1 MKPPQEP
8 IGKLLSQVHRQHQ
21 RALVKEL
28 LPYGIGGG
36 GQYSFLKLILNQP
49 GITQERMTGEM
60 KFDKATTARA
70 VKQLEH
76 AGYLERRVDPADRR
90 SALLYPT
97 SKAEA
102 FAPQLNAILAEFNQ
116 KLAAGLTS
124 EEVDQL
130 VYLLQKLS
138 RNSADF

>member
-1 MKPPQEP
+1 MNAKQEP
-8 IGKLLSQVHRQHQ
+8 IGKLLSQLHRQHQ
-21 RALVKEL
+21 RVLGKEL

-76 AGYLERRVDPADRR
+76 AGYLERRLDPTDRR

-97 SKAEA
+97 AKAEA
-102 FAPQLNAILAEFNQ
+102 FAPRLQAILAEANQ
-116 KLAAGLTS
+116 KIAAGLTA

-130 VYLLQKLS
+130 VSLLQKLS
-138 RNSADF
+138 LNSADF